1 MCTGKEKRMKK
12 ISLEEIKEKAEI
24 NEAGKEKPNFSIA
37 ELQKNQKEIDRNK
50 KEKLDKAKKKSRGM
64 SR

>member
-1 MCTGKEKRMKK
+1 MSERIASAK
-12 ISLEEIKEKAEI
+12 IKVKEI
-24 NEAGKEKPNFSIA
+24 NEEGKEKPNFSIGD
-37 ELQKNQKEIDRNK
+37 LQKNQKEIDRNK